1 MLYFTSL
8 ILKNTVNRKKKFK
21 RNKFKTKSF
30 VKSLE
35 KKMLDIERYM
45 ETFQESISKRFEKQE
60 NNFKNLTDKMK
71 SFEVTQ
77 REYKKRLSRLEDQRN
92 EDENEDIE
100 LQKVKNFN
108 YFYFSHFSIFINF
121 KSFYVLDEIQI
132 WKFVRDKRHSRKV
145 GDSLF

>member
-1 MLYFTSL
+1 MTKTRLKFPLISIKVIGLNVRDNALLYITH
-8 ILKNTVNRKKKFK
+8 LKKYCRQKKKLK

-60 NNFKNLTDKMK
+60 NNFMNLTDKMK

-92 EDENEDIE
+92 TDENENIE
-100 LQKVKNFN
+100 LQQVKNLNCLLF
-108 YFYFSHFSIFINF
+108 F
-121 KSFYVLDEIQI
+121 
-132 WKFVRDKRHSRKV
+132 
-145 GDSLF
+145 SLFDLHQF